1 MKKDCENTRWE
12 SLGIDFIKKIKP
24 IFLKNSLLYISHM
37 EKAVEEND
45 YQTIEFYAHKFR
57 GSAATI
63 GAIKIESA
71 TLEIE
76 KYSLNDSNK
85 DMMIKKISS
94 LSDLVVA
101 YENCINIHL
110 EESKSNR

>member
-1 MKKDCENTRWE
+1 MRQNCENARWDG
-12 SLGIDFIKKIKP
+12 LGIDFIKKIKP

-45 YQTIEFYAHKFR
+45 YQAIKFYAHKLH

-76 KYSLNDSNK
+76 ESTLNDSNK
-85 DMMIKKISS
+85 GMIIKKISS
-94 LSDLVVA
+94 LSDLLTT
-101 YENCINIHL
+101 YDNCVIEYIN
-110 EESKSNR
+110 EFESNP